1 MCVAVVTS
9 LMEEMAAQNFACLAH
24 GTADIDMHCLLR
36 LMTHHLTSN
45 MNT

>member
-1 MCVAVVTS
+1 MCVAVVGS
-9 LMEEMAAQNFACLAH
+9 LIGEMAAQSFH